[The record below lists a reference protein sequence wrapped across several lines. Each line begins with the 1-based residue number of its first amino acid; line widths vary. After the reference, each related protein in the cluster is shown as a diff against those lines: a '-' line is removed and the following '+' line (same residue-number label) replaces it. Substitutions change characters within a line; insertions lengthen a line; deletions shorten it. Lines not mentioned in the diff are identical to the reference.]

1 MLRKVLG
8 TVLLLGALVGCSG
21 PSGQCNA
28 DSDCSG
34 LGAVCDLTQ
43 HLCFIDGERE
53 LEPSACTPT
62 CAPYEACTASRGCVQ
77 RYSALVVTPGDGGLV
92 DGGPIAVQARLMVTP
107 GFTET
112 YPETL
117 DFRVARSDGGTG
129 GTVVAGGRNAGV
141 YSAQWT
147 PAGEGESLLTA
158 AYPATGGPSTT
169 VHVTVDTT
177 APVFTVTVPTADAG
191 VPDGGTTYAD
201 PSLANAWRRDQ
212 LVPVEI
218 RTNEPN
224 LDPST
229 LTVTLQGT
237 DGGVAPEVRVTPL
250 TGPCD
255 AGFCGVAQLK
265 LWEPPFDAFR
275 GSMAIAVRGADKVG
289 NAGNAASSVSVT
301 RWKWVF
307 DASAGGGFSIKS
319 APAIGM
325 QGTVYV
331 GTAGSSAGRVFAL
344 NSEGALKWESQV
356 GAVVGGPAVGASDGG
371 SELVYVGANTANNG
385 VLYALQSSDGGV
397 RLSCPMGNG
406 SFEGSLA
413 LGKTTAAQIETA
425 VSVYSGNAGPVIAGI
440 RPGGAVSCPV
450 VESPASGEQIP
461 SLIAGSPVVMRS
473 DNIFFAGV
481 GATTFKVSSYTF
493 GIGSPRSNWPVSIDH
508 APRSLVLVGSDVVG
522 AAASTD
528 FVVGGLFKIPQE
540 GTTSGV
546 TRLYPQ
552 GPTWSSRVFSLAVG
566 TGEDAFFSAEPSL
579 TSSEFNRLNLTTAV
593 LRTASSTPAIRTTP
607 VIGQNGT
614 VYTVTTNGLVRAWAA
629 DDLSLRWPLASALGT
644 VEASPTIDCARDTAG
659 SARAENLGVL
669 YVPAGGKLHA
679 FIVDSRGLDTSAP
692 WPKYQRD
699 VRNTGNPDTPLT
711 SCP

>member
-1 MLRKVLG
+1 VIVMLRKVLG

-28 DSDCSG
+28 DSDCG
-34 LGAVCDLTQ
+34 GAGVVCDLTRQ
-43 HLCFIDGERE
+43 LCFLDGERE

-62 CAPYEACTASRGCVQ
+62 CAPYEACTASRGCVP
-77 RYSALVVTPGDGGLV
+77 RYSGLVVTPGDGGLV
-92 DGGPIAVQARLMVTP
+92 DGGPIAVQARLVVTP

-169 VHVTVDTT
+169 VHVTVDMT
-177 APVFTVTVPTADAG
+177 APVFAVMVPAADAG

-201 PSLANAWRRDQ
+201 PGLTNAWRRDQ

-229 LTVTLQGT
+229 LTVTLRGT
-237 DGGVAPEVRVTPL
+237 DGGVAPAVGVTPL
-250 TGPCD
+250 TGACD

-275 GSMAIAVRGADKVG
+275 GPMAIDVRGADKVG
-289 NAGNAASSVSVT
+289 NAGNASSSVNVT

-307 DASAGGGFSIKS
+307 NAGGFSIKS
-319 APAIGM
+319 APAIGT
-325 QGTVYV
+325 QGIVYV
-331 GTAGSSAGRVFAL
+331 GNAGASTGSVFAL
-344 NSEGALKWESQV
+344 TSEGSLKWESQV
-356 GAVVGGPAVGASDGG
+356 GSVIGGPVVGVSDGG
-371 SELVYVGANTANNG
+371 TELVYVGANTSNNG
-385 VLYALQSSDGGV
+385 VLYALQSGDGGT

-413 LGKTTAAQIETA
+413 LGRTTPAQVETA
-425 VSVYSGNAGPVIAGI
+425 VSVYSGTAGSVMVGI
-440 RPGGAVSCPV
+440 RPGANVSCPQ
-450 VESPASGEQIP
+450 VESASVDQP
-461 SLIAGSPVVMRS
+461 VPTLTAGTPVVMRNE
-473 DNIFFAGV
+473 DIFFSGSTLS
-481 GATTFKVSSYTF
+481 GLKVTSYAF
-493 GIGSPRSNWPVSIDH
+493 GFPTPRTNWPVTPPTV
-508 APRSLVLVGSDVVG
+508 ARSLTLVGSDVIG
-522 AAASTD
+522 SAASTES
-528 FVVGGLFKIPQE
+528 VTGGVFRIPQ
-540 GTTSGV
+540 GGAADV
-546 TRLYPQ
+546 TRLYPA
-552 GPTWSSRVFSLAVG
+552 GSTWSSRVFNLAVG
-566 TGEDAFFSAEPSL
+566 SAESAFFGSES
-579 TSSEFNRLNLTTAV
+579 TSVEFNRLNLTTAA
-593 LRTASSTPAIRTTP
+593 LRTAASSPAIRTTP

-629 DDLSLRWPLASALGT
+629 EDLSLRWPLASALGT
-644 VEASPTIDCARDTAG
+644 VEASPTIDCARDTVG
-659 SARAENLGVL
+659 TARAENLGVL

-699 VRNTGNPDTPLT
+699 VRNTGNPDMPLT

>member
-1 MLRKVLG
+1 
-8 TVLLLGALVGCSG
+8 
-21 PSGQCNA
+21 
-28 DSDCSG
+28 
-34 LGAVCDLTQ
+34 
-43 HLCFIDGERE
+43 
-53 LEPSACTPT
+53 
-62 CAPYEACTASRGCVQ
+62 
-77 RYSALVVTPGDGGLV
+77 
-92 DGGPIAVQARLMVTP
+92 
-107 GFTET
+107 
-112 YPETL
+112 
-117 DFRVARSDGGTG
+117 
-129 GTVVAGGRNAGV
+129 
-141 YSAQWT
+141 
-147 PAGEGESLLTA
+147 
-158 AYPATGGPSTT
+158 

-191 VPDGGTTYAD
+191 VPDGGTTYTD

-212 LVPVEI
+212 MVPVEI

-224 LDPST
+224 LAPST
-229 LTVTLQGT
+229 LTVTLRGT
-237 DGGVAPEVRVTPL
+237 DGGVAPEVGVTPL
-250 TGPCD
+250 TGLCD

-275 GSMAIAVRGADKVG
+275 GAMAIDVRGADKVG
-289 NAGNAASSVSVT
+289 NAGNVSSSVNVT

-319 APAIGM
+319 APAIGT

-385 VLYALQSSDGGV
+385 VLYALQSGDGGV

-413 LGKTTAAQIETA
+413 LGKTTPAQVETA
-425 VSVYSGNAGPVIAGI
+425 VGVYTGNVSSVIVGI
-440 RPGGAVSCPV
+440 RPGASVSCPQF
-450 VESPASGEQIP
+450 ESSSVDQPIP
-461 SLIAGSPVVMRS
+461 TLTAGTPVVMRNE
-473 DNIFFAGV
+473 DIFFAGSTLS
-481 GATTFKVSSYTF
+481 GLKVTSYAF
-493 GIGSPRSNWPVSIDH
+493 GFPTPRTNWPVTPP
-508 APRSLVLVGSDVVG
+508 AVARSLTLVGSDVIG
-522 AAASTD
+522 AAASTES
-528 FVVGGLFKIPQE
+528 VTGGVFKIPQ
-540 GTTSGV
+540 GGAADV
-546 TRLYPQ
+546 TRLYPA
-552 GPTWSSRVFSLAVG
+552 GSTWSSRVFNLAVG
-566 TGEDAFFSAEPSL
+566 SADSAFFGSES
-579 TSSEFNRLNLTTAV
+579 TSVEFNRLNLTTAA
-593 LRTASSTPAIRTTP
+593 LRTASSTPAIRATP

-629 DDLSLRWPLASALGT
+629 DDLSLRWPLALALGT
-644 VEASPTIDCARDTAG
+644 VDASPTIDCARDTTG

-699 VRNTGNPDTPLT
+699 VRNTGNPDTPMT